1 MARIIIIMLAIYGV
15 SMAMLIDR
23 PFGVKY
29 RNREVYWFQNVAPY
43 VPVLNTILAVTLAV
57 IVLVN
62 QTKRGRK

>member
-1 MARIIIIMLAIYGV
+1 
-15 SMAMLIDR
+15 MAMLIDR

-43 VPVLNTILAVTLAV
+43 VPMLNTILAVTLAV

-62 QTKRGRK
+62 GIKQGRSK